1 MGDRTSHTHARVK
14 LLSFWAW
21 IALCAVA
28 AIVVLIVHLYTLLIL
43 VALVFIAPIILLSRD
58 GGFWQW
64 TNSQPKSFRDWLRR

>member
-1 MGDRTSHTHARVK
+1 MDDRSPHSHERVK

-28 AIVVLIVHLYTLLIL
+28 AIVMVIVRLYPLLIL
-43 VALVFIAPIILLSRD
+43 VALVFIAPIIMLSRD

-64 TNSQPKSFRDWLRR
+64 TNSQPKSFRDWLHR